1 MKNISLKSLV
11 AFSFATLVT
20 IPVLN
25 GADIPGIPRDS
36 NIGNTSGYDSTR
48 VEAKMVVNV
57 KDETKKIHFI
67 RDNNDPR
74 VVTKT
79 YILKNVDAYLF
90 RDYIRQMVQ
99 SKRVGNTTLQQT
111 NPTNSSNK
119 PFIGNVTSTVNSS
132 TNAQPTY
139 NPQIQL
145 GSNTAVECLK
155 YVDGTGLL
163 IVSAEEYRFKD
174 SSNGIGIDK
183 LVEILDD
190 PNLGVLSYGSQMFI
204 YMPKYVPARNLAPMI
219 QNMGMNIS
227 DVTELW
233 QGQDI
238 VAYDSGLNWLIFD
251 VSNYSCYNIA
261 AMLKQYDVPIPQM
274 KLTVKVYEIANE
286 DDEKIGLDWQGWKN
300 NQGSSLFSG
309 GGIFRNNWQATYSGN
324 SLQTDKS
331 IGSQRTSFYNFNPRW
346 NTRFLDFLTAKGLAK
361 VAHTGEII
369 IRNSY
374 SGSLSRTYGIV
385 YVNSS
390 NPVSNVTSTNDNVAL
405 VYGPY
410 KLLSQMANKD
420 LKLDPANDIPVG
432 KGQTQISTVAN
443 EAFGFS
449 MNVKNVTIGKEETF
463 FNVELSN
470 SSLLG
475 FQSNGSPRISSGN
488 SVSLKVSLP
497 NGVDSF
503 VIGGLTKE
511 EVVESQT
518 GIPYLCD
525 IPYIGWMFGSKSKSI
540 KHSKLI
546 VTASVSYDECK
557 DVPHHM
563 TSVKSKKGRPQNQG
577 AL

>member
-1 MKNISLKSLV
+1 MKNTAYKILV
-11 AFSFATLVT
+11 GFNIITFLATPIV
-20 IPVLN
+20 N
-25 GADIPGIPRDS
+25 GANIPGIPRDS
-36 NIGNTSGYDSTR
+36 NFGNTSGYDSTR

-57 KDETKKIHFI
+57 KDDTKKIHFI

-90 RDYIRQMVQ
+90 RDYIRQIVQ

-111 NPTNSSNK
+111 NPANSSNK
-119 PFIGNVTSTVNSS
+119 PFIGDVTSTTLSATNS
-132 TNAQPTY
+132 QPTY
-139 NPQIQL
+139 TPIVQL

-174 SSNGIGIDK
+174 STNGIGIDK
-183 LVEILDD
+183 LVATLDD
-190 PNLGVLSYGSQMFI
+190 PKLGVLSYGSQMFI

-238 VAYDSGLNWLIFD
+238 VAYDSSLNWLIFD

-261 AMLKQYDVPIPQM
+261 SMLKEYDVPIPQI
-274 KLTVKVYEIANE
+274 KLNIKVYEIANE
-286 DDEKIGLDWQGWKN
+286 DDNRIGLDWQSWKN
-300 NQGSSLFSG
+300 SQGSSFFSG
-309 GGIFRNNWQATYSGN
+309 GGRFRNNWQATYSGN
-324 SLQTDKS
+324 LPLDKS
-331 IGSQRTSFYNFNPRW
+331 VGSERTSYYNFNPRW
-346 NTRFLDFLTAKGLAK
+346 NTRFLDFLSSKGLAK
-361 VAHTGEII
+361 VAHTGEIT

-374 SGSLSRTYGIV
+374 SGVLSRTYGIA
-385 YVNSS
+385 YINTST
-390 NPVSNVTSTNDNVAL
+390 PVSNITSNNDNIAL

-410 KLLSQMANKD
+410 KLLSQMTNKD
-420 LKLDPANDIPVG
+420 LKLDQNQDIPVG
-432 KGQTQISTVAN
+432 KGNTQVSTISNA
-443 EAFGFS
+443 AFGFV
-449 MNVKNVTIGKEETF
+449 MKVNDVNIGKEETL
-463 FNVELSN
+463 FNLELSN

-475 FQSNGSPRISSGN
+475 FQSNGTPRISSGN
-488 SVSLKVSLP
+488 NVSLSISLP
-497 NGVDSF
+497 NNVDSF
-503 VIGGLTKE
+503 IIGGLTKE
-511 EVVESQT
+511 EVVKSQT

-525 IPYIGWMFGSKSKSI
+525 LPYVGWIFGSKSQSI

-546 VTASVSYDECK
+546 VTASVSYEDGK
-557 DVPHHM
+557 LDKHP
-563 TSVKSKKGRPQNQG
+563 TIRVKSKKGRPQTLG

>member
-111 NPTNSSNK
+111 NPTNSANK

-190 PNLGVLSYGSQMFI
+190 PKLGVLSYGSQMFI

-309 GGIFRNNWQATYSGN
+309 GGIFRNNWQATYSGTGV
-324 SLQTDKS
+324 QTDKS

-385 YVNSS
+385 YINSS

-432 KGQTQISTVAN
+432 KGQTQISTVSN
-443 EAFGFS
+443 NAFGFS
-449 MNVKNVTIGKEETF
+449 MNVKDVTIGKEETF

-557 DVPHHM
+557 DVSHHM
-563 TSVKSKKGRPQNQG
+563 TSVKSKKGRPQHKG

>member
-190 PNLGVLSYGSQMFI
+190 PKLGVLSYGSQMFI

-309 GGIFRNNWQATYSGN
+309 GGIFRNNWQATYSGTGV
-324 SLQTDKS
+324 QTDKS

-385 YVNSS
+385 YINSS

-432 KGQTQISTVAN
+432 KGQTQISTVSN
-443 EAFGFS
+443 NAFGFS
-449 MNVKNVTIGKEETF
+449 MNVKDVTIGKEETF

-563 TSVKSKKGRPQNQG
+563 TSVKSKKGRPQHKG

>member
-1 MKNISLKSLV
+1 
-11 AFSFATLVT
+11 
-20 IPVLN
+20 
-25 GADIPGIPRDS
+25 
-36 NIGNTSGYDSTR
+36 
-48 VEAKMVVNV
+48 
-57 KDETKKIHFI
+57 
-67 RDNNDPR
+67 
-74 VVTKT
+74 
-79 YILKNVDAYLF
+79 
-90 RDYIRQMVQ
+90 MVQ

-190 PNLGVLSYGSQMFI
+190 PELGVLSYGSQMFI

-309 GGIFRNNWQATYSGN
+309 GGIFRNNWQATYSGTGV
-324 SLQTDKS
+324 QTDKS

-385 YVNSS
+385 YINSS

-432 KGQTQISTVAN
+432 KGQTQISTVSN
-443 EAFGFS
+443 NAFGFS
-449 MNVKNVTIGKEETF
+449 MNVKDVTIGKEETF

-563 TSVKSKKGRPQNQG
+563 TSVKSKKGRPQHKG

>member
-111 NPTNSSNK
+111 NPTNSANK

-190 PNLGVLSYGSQMFI
+190 PKLGVLSYGSQMFI

-309 GGIFRNNWQATYSGN
+309 GGIFRNNWQATYSGTGV
-324 SLQTDKS
+324 QTDKS

-385 YVNSS
+385 YINSS

-432 KGQTQISTVAN
+432 KGQTQISTVSN
-443 EAFGFS
+443 NAFGFS
-449 MNVKNVTIGKEETF
+449 MNVKDVTIGKEETF

-563 TSVKSKKGRPQNQG
+563 TSVKSKKGRPQHKG

>member
-1 MKNISLKSLV
+1 
-11 AFSFATLVT
+11 
-20 IPVLN
+20 
-25 GADIPGIPRDS
+25 
-36 NIGNTSGYDSTR
+36 
-48 VEAKMVVNV
+48 MVVNV

-79 YILKNVDAYLF
+79 YVLKNVDAYLF

-111 NPTNSSNK
+111 NPTNSTNK
-119 PFIGNVTSTVNSS
+119 PFIGTVTSTVTSG
-132 TNAQPTY
+132 TNAQATY

-155 YVDGTGLL
+155 YIDGTGLL

-174 SSNGIGIDK
+174 STNGIGIDK

-190 PNLGVLSYGSQMFI
+190 PKLGVLSYGSQMFI
-204 YMPKYVPARNLAPMI
+204 YMPKFVPARNLAPMI

-261 AMLKQYDVPIPQM
+261 AMLKQYDVPIPQV
-274 KLTVKVYEIANE
+274 KLKIKVYEISNE
-286 DDEKIGLDWQGWKN
+286 NDKRIGLDWQSWKN
-300 NQGSSLFSG
+300 SQGSSLFSG
-309 GGIFRNNWQATYSGN
+309 GGRFRNNWQGVYSSN
-324 SLQTDKS
+324 LQLDKLS
-331 IGSQRTSFYNFNPRW
+331 GSERTSFYNFNPRW
-346 NTRFLDFLTAKGLAK
+346 NTRFLDFLSAKGLAK
-361 VAHTGEII
+361 VAHTGELI
-369 IRNSY
+369 IRNGY

-385 YVNSS
+385 YIDNSQT
-390 NPVSNVTSTNDNVAL
+390 VSNITSNNDNVAA

-410 KLLSQMANKD
+410 KLFTQMTNKD
-420 LKLDPANDIPVG
+420 LKLNNSTDIPVG
-432 KGQTQISTVAN
+432 KGQTQVSTVASA
-443 EAFGFS
+443 AFGFS
-449 MNVKNVTIGKEETF
+449 MNVKDVSVSKNETRF
-463 FNVELSN
+463 DIELNN

-475 FQSNGSPRISSGN
+475 FQSNGVPRISSGN
-488 SVSLKVSLP
+488 SVNLTVSLP

-511 EVVESQT
+511 EVVKSQT

-525 IPYIGWMFGSKSKSI
+525 IPYIGWLFGSNSQSI
-540 KHSKLI
+540 KNSKLI
-546 VTASVSYDECK
+546 VTASVSYDTMDDDNSGK
-557 DVPHHM
+557 L
-563 TSVKSKKGRPQNQG
+563 SAKSKKGRPQSKETI
-577 AL
+577 

>member
-1 MKNISLKSLV
+1 MKIISFNYVLAFNI
-11 AFSFATLVT
+11 ATLFVV
-20 IPVLN
+20 PVIN
-25 GADIPGIPRDS
+25 AANIPGIPRDS
-36 NIGNTSGYDSTR
+36 NFGNSAGYDSTR

-79 YILKNVDAYLF
+79 YVLKNVDAYLF

-111 NPTNSSNK
+111 NPTNSTNK
-119 PFIGNVTSTVNSS
+119 PFIGTVTSTVTSG
-132 TNAQPTY
+132 TNAQATY

-145 GSNTAVECLK
+145 GSNTEVECFK
-155 YVDGTGLL
+155 YIDGTGLL

-174 SSNGIGIDK
+174 STNGIGLDK

-190 PNLGVLSYGSQMFI
+190 PKLGVLSYGSQMFI
-204 YMPKYVPARNLAPMI
+204 YMPKFVPARNLAPMI

-261 AMLKQYDVPIPQM
+261 AMLKQYDVPIPQV
-274 KLTVKVYEIANE
+274 KLKIKVYEISNE
-286 DDEKIGLDWQGWKN
+286 NDKRIGLDWQSWKN
-300 NQGSSLFSG
+300 SQGSSLFSG
-309 GGIFRNNWQATYSGN
+309 GGRFRNNWQGVYSSN
-324 SLQTDKS
+324 LQLDKLS
-331 IGSQRTSFYNFNPRW
+331 GSERTSFYNFNPRW
-346 NTRFLDFLTAKGLAK
+346 NTRFLDFLSAKGLAK
-361 VAHTGEII
+361 VAHTGELI
-369 IRNSY
+369 IRNGY

-385 YVNSS
+385 YIDNSQT
-390 NPVSNVTSTNDNVAL
+390 VSNITSNNDNVAV

-410 KLLSQMANKD
+410 KLFTQMTNKD
-420 LKLDPANDIPVG
+420 LKLNNSTDIPVG
-432 KGQTQISTVAN
+432 KGQTQVSTVSSA
-443 EAFGFS
+443 AFGFS
-449 MNVKNVTIGKEETF
+449 MNVKDVSVSKNETRF
-463 FNVELSN
+463 DIELNN

-475 FQSNGSPRISSGN
+475 FQSNGVPRISSGN
-488 SVSLKVSLP
+488 SVNLTVSLP

-511 EVVESQT
+511 EVVKSQT

-525 IPYIGWMFGSKSKSI
+525 IPYIGWLFGSNSQSI
-540 KHSKLI
+540 KNSKLI
-546 VTASVSYDECK
+546 VTASVSYDTM
-557 DVPHHM
+557 DDD
-563 TSVKSKKGRPQNQG
+563 TSGKLSAKSKKGRPQSKETI
-577 AL
+577 

>member
-111 NPTNSSNK
+111 NPTNSANK

-190 PNLGVLSYGSQMFI
+190 PKLGVLSYGSQMFI
-204 YMPKYVPARNLAPMI
+204 YMPKFVPARNLAPMI

-309 GGIFRNNWQATYSGN
+309 GGIFRNNWQATYSGTGV
-324 SLQTDKS
+324 QTDKS

-385 YVNSS
+385 YINSS

-432 KGQTQISTVAN
+432 KGQTQISTVSN
-443 EAFGFS
+443 NAFGFS
-449 MNVKNVTIGKEETF
+449 MNVKDVTIGKEETF

-563 TSVKSKKGRPQNQG
+563 TSVKSKKGRPQHKG